1 MEEKEKNVEAKDEA
15 LEKESESP
23 EASESKTD
31 VKEEVNEDVKEKK
44 DSKKEKKDKYKEQ
57 IAKLEEENKNLHNEY
72 LKVFAEMENTKRRIN
87 EQAIKDRKYA
97 SQHVIGELVNPI
109 DMLLQIVNMP
119 TENPE
124 VKNYQIGFQMIANQ
138 LVDILK
144 NEGLAPIEIKEH
156 AEYDPKT
163 MEALQTEEVD
173 GDLDNKVLKV
183 MRPGYMYKDR
193 VLRVASVV
201 VGKKKQETKEENKE
215 EEVM

>member
-1 MEEKEKNVEAKDEA
+1 MEEKEKNVEVKEEA

-23 EASESKTD
+23 EASESKAD
-31 VKEEVNEDVKEKK
+31 VKEDAKEKK

-72 LKVFAEMENTKRRIN
+72 LKVYAEMENTKRRIN

-163 MEALQTEEVD
+163 MEALQTEEVTD
-173 GDLDNKVLKV
+173 DLDNKVLKV

-201 VGKKKQETKEENKE
+201 VGKKKQEIKEENKE

>member
-1 MEEKEKNVEAKDEA
+1 MEEKEKNVEAKEEA

-23 EASESKTD
+23 EASESKAD
-31 VKEEVNEDVKEKK
+31 VKEDVKEKK

-72 LKVFAEMENTKRRIN
+72 LKVYAEMENTKRRIN

-124 VKNYQIGFQMIANQ
+124 VKNYQISPTNG
-138 LVDILK
+138 
-144 NEGLAPIEIKEH
+144 KEKS
-156 AEYDPKT
+156 P
-163 MEALQTEEVD
+163 
-173 GDLDNKVLKV
+173 
-183 MRPGYMYKDR
+183 
-193 VLRVASVV
+193 
-201 VGKKKQETKEENKE
+201 
-215 EEVM
+215 

>member
-1 MEEKEKNVEAKDEA
+1 MEEKEKNVEVKEEA

-23 EASESKTD
+23 EASETKAD
-31 VKEEVNEDVKEKK
+31 VKEDAKEKK

-72 LKVFAEMENTKRRIN
+72 LKVYAEMENTKRRIN

-201 VGKKKQETKEENKE
+201 VGKKKQEIKEENKE

>member
-1 MEEKEKNVEAKDEA
+1 LEEKEKNVEVKEEA

-23 EASESKTD
+23 EASETKAD
-31 VKEEVNEDVKEKK
+31 VKEDAKEKK

-72 LKVFAEMENTKRRIN
+72 LKVYAEMENTKRRIN

-201 VGKKKQETKEENKE
+201 VGKKKQEIKEENKE